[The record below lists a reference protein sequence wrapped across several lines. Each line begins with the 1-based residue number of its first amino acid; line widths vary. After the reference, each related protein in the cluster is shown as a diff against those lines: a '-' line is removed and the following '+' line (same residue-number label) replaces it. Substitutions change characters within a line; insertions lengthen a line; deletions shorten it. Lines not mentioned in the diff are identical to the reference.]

1 MRPRDPDPELA
12 HPEAAGWVLGILDG
26 FDAER
31 FAGHLRSCRDCQA
44 AVAELGP
51 AARML
56 HSAAPADAPPPG
68 MRARTLASVAQAA
81 AAAQR
86 GDQRG
91 ERRGQW
97 QGLNVRMLALAAAL
111 VIVVSV
117 GAGLALSRTP
127 PAAAYT
133 VALHSPS
140 AQHASGQVDVTDTD
154 SGWSIQLTVD
164 HVADLGKGGFYE
176 CWWVG
181 PGNRPGHPDLIS
193 AGTFVVGPSGS
204 ATAHMWTAA
213 DPDMYKAMQITA
225 QTTAGTDQ
233 PGQVVL
239 TGTAT
244 D

>member
-1 MRPRDPDPELA
+1 MLPRDPDPALA

-56 HSAAPADAPPPG
+56 HSAAPADVPPPG

-97 QGLNVRMLALAAAL
+97 QSL
-111 VIVVSV
+111 
-117 GAGLALSRTP
+117 
-127 PAAAYT
+127 
-133 VALHSPS
+133 
-140 AQHASGQVDVTDTD
+140 
-154 SGWSIQLTVD
+154 
-164 HVADLGKGGFYE
+164 
-176 CWWVG
+176 
-181 PGNRPGHPDLIS
+181 
-193 AGTFVVGPSGS
+193 
-204 ATAHMWTAA
+204 
-213 DPDMYKAMQITA
+213 
-225 QTTAGTDQ
+225 
-233 PGQVVL
+233 
-239 TGTAT
+239 
-244 D
+244 